1 MSHEERD
8 GSSAG
13 LAAGRGRSRAMVEYF
28 ATVRRFSRNAR
39 LFLAYALLSQLGAGI
54 WNVMFNLYLLRLG
67 FSVGFVGLFI
77 MVDMLFH
84 GLVAFPAGLLVD
96 KIGRRKAFFIATCI
110 NLAARGV
117 LLFTTDSTF
126 LLVLAG
132 VAGVGEAFHGVAG
145 PPFIME
151 TSEPEERPLLFS
163 LNSMFTMLS
172 RSVGSLLPLAWAVY
186 LGVPDLAVG
195 EARWALVASLPL
207 TLVAIAPLGLMTER
221 RVALAGG
228 FLDLI
233 ALKNVVN
240 FASIAKLTLCSLL
253 VWLGCGM
260 ATRFF
265 NVFFDL
271 AMGATDRQI
280 SAILGFGALAGASA
294 ILFSGLLV
302 RKLGKTRSIAISQ
315 VVAVPLAVPGLPMVV
330 ASFFLYD
337 AFYSISMSVRNQ
349 LAMELTVAQER
360 GTTAGMTHMSF
371 DMGGAFGAGMAE
383 ALIGVSSEEA
393 SLGVR
398 VGEFVPA
405 FTVAGVL
412 VLSAAVLYY
421 VFFARE
427 ETAQRVVAPAV

>member
-1 MSHEERD
+1 
-8 GSSAG
+8 
-13 LAAGRGRSRAMVEYF
+13 
-28 ATVRRFSRNAR
+28 
-39 LFLAYALLSQLGAGI
+39 
-54 WNVMFNLYLLRLG
+54 
-67 FSVGFVGLFI
+67 
-77 MVDMLFH
+77 
-84 GLVAFPAGLLVD
+84 
-96 KIGRRKAFFIATCI
+96 
-110 NLAARGV
+110 
-117 LLFTTDSTF
+117 
-126 LLVLAG
+126 
-132 VAGVGEAFHGVAG
+132 
-145 PPFIME
+145 
-151 TSEPEERPLLFS
+151 
-163 LNSMFTMLS
+163 MFTMLS

-253 VWLGCGM
+253 VWLGFGM